1 MAHREAADHM
11 RILVI
16 EDSRFLRTLTQRA
29 LLKAGYDVVTEA
41 DGQQGVLRAQ
51 EIQPDLIVL
60 DMMLPTMEG
69 TTVLRALK
77 NDSRTEAV
85 PVVVVSGL
93 SGRNEQKLKKL
104 GAAAYFEKSSLELDK
119 SADGL
124 VQIIQSI
131 SVKLPA

>member
-1 MAHREAADHM
+1 MK
-11 RILVI
+11 ILVI

-29 LLKAGYDVVTEA
+29 LLKAGYDVITEA

-51 EIQPDLIVL
+51 EVQPDLIVL

-77 NDSRTEAV
+77 KDAKTEAV

-93 SGRNEQKLKKL
+93 SGRNEEKLKKL
-104 GAAAYFEKSSLELDK
+104 GAAAYFEKSSLDLDK

-124 VQIIQSI
+124 VAIIQKI